1 MPILI
6 LLLKLYFQEKGKERS
21 RGSAIVRSA
30 MVAIVDIDIVGKFY
44 VAVFRINFK
53 AFLKKSHS

>member
-30 MVAIVDIDIVGKFY
+30 MVAIVDIDKIRKFMLQY
-44 VAVFRINFK
+44 SGLILRLF
-53 AFLKKSHS
+53 